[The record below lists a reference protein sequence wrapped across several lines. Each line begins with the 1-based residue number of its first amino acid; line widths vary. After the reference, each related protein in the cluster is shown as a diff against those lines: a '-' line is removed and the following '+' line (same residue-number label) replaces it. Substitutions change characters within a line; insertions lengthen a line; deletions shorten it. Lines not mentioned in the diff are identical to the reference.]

1 MTYVFLKS
9 LERDKKFKLY
19 ALGSI
24 CHLCGDKREESQNC
38 SCSSV
43 FKCGGFSKEW
53 QLDLQNLWKCG
64 CEKAVAYTL
73 LKTGMIVERLSW
85 RISST

>member
-43 FKCGGFSKEW
+43 FKCGGFSKE
-53 QLDLQNLWKCG
+53 
-64 CEKAVAYTL
+64 
-73 LKTGMIVERLSW
+73 
-85 RISST
+85 